1 MTEVVL
7 EPQESGRE
15 NEAVHTNGD
24 SRNGG
29 VLSVLSYLVNSGL
42 WSYDKLLV
50 PVIPCNSSCDTLS
63 KLVTI

>member
-15 NEAVHTNGD
+15 NEGVHTNGG

-29 VLSVLSYLVNSGL
+29 VLSHLVNSGL

-63 KLVTI
+63 KPVTI

>member
-15 NEAVHTNGD
+15 NEAVHTNGG
-24 SRNGG
+24 SRNDR
-29 VLSVLSYLVNSGL
+29 VLSYLVNLGL